1 MTDAQAAAVG
11 PTQERLWADSPEQ
24 RVASEPRCSA
34 FVSASAGTGK
44 TYVLTN
50 RVLRLMLDGT
60 PPGRILCLT
69 FTKAAAAEMANR
81 INGRLGEWAALTDG
95 KLGSALEELTGRR
108 AEAEALGAA
117 RALFARVLDEPGGLQ
132 IRTIHSFCESLLA
145 RFPLE
150 ARVAPHAQVIDERT
164 AAELLDQA
172 REEVLSRA
180 LQEPDS
186 ALARAL
192 GTVTAQVG
200 DRRFTELI
208 AELVQER
215 RRFLRLSDR
224 YPGIEAL
231 VAAIY
236 RRFGVGPEDTEES
249 VLAAAS
255 AAGRFDR
262 PGLKGAAEAML
273 QGSAVDKKHGAVII
287 SWLDDP
293 AGRVDGFREYLA
305 VFFTDRGWGGR
316 RKQLAHAQTLKIRDD
331 TEAILAAEA
340 ERLERVRERLK
351 AVTVAGASAA
361 LVRLGHALLKTYEA
375 IKRRRAVLDY
385 DDLILIARDLLN
397 KRGAAAWVLYK
408 LDGGIDHILIDEAQD
423 TSPEQWQVIAAL
435 AEEFFAG
442 AGAREELRTIFA
454 VGDEKQSIFSFQGAE
469 PAAFE
474 DMRRHFERRVRDAAQ
489 DFENVELHLSYRS
502 TPAVLRAVDQTFARA
517 EASDGLTA
525 EARPVSHRAHREGHA
540 GVVELWPTARAGKAA
555 DRGEWELP
563 LHPHEAGSARAQLAE
578 RIADQIDGWL
588 KNGKVLE
595 ARGRAI
601 RPGDI
606 MVLVRRRD
614 AFVDELLRRLK
625 QRRVPVAGADRM
637 VLTEQLAVM
646 DLMALARFVLL
657 PEDDLSLAE
666 VLKSPLIG
674 FDDDTLFTVAHG
686 RGHKTLWQALKER
699 CGQAPAQRA
708 AYDELSGLL
717 AKADFMPPY
726 EFFAEVLVARRGRKR
741 LLERLGLEANDP
753 LDEFLN
759 LALAYDR
766 IHAPSLQGFID
777 WLEAGQAEVKRDMEQ
792 GQDQVRV
799 MTVHGAKGL
808 EAPIVILPDTC
819 RVPAI
824 DPRLFWLEDGD
835 EPAFLWPPRV
845 ALDEDVCRAARD
857 AARRRREQEHRRLL
871 YVAMTRA
878 EDRLYVAGWEG
889 RNGRA
894 DGCWYD
900 HIHQALSGM
909 AGVATLA
916 DGELRVDDRQTAEP
930 QERRPGDSTAEP
942 GGPLPSWALSPP
954 EPEPSPPR
962 RLAPS
967 RPEDAEPAVRSP
979 LGEDDGARFRR
990 GLLIHR
996 LLQSLPELPERRR
1009 AAACRRYLERRAP
1022 DLNAEARR
1030 EIAAQTL
1037 AVLRD
1042 PAFAPLFGPG
1052 SRAEVPLAGRVGD
1065 EVISGQVDRLAI
1077 TDDAVLV
1084 VDYKTNRAPPE
1095 REAGVPTVYLR
1106 QMAAY
1111 RAILREIYPDRP
1123 VRCALL
1129 WTDGPR
1135 LMPLGD
1141 RLMDRYAP

>member
-1 MTDAQAAAVG
+1 MTAVDTIAA
-11 PTQERLWADSPEQ
+11 ERARRQRGAEQ
-24 RVASEPRCSA
+24 RTASEPGRSA
-34 FVSASAGTGK
+34 FVAASAGTGK
-44 TYVLTN
+44 THVLTN

-60 PPGRILCLT
+60 PPRRILCLT

-81 INGRLGEWAALTDG
+81 INGRLGEWAALTDSE
-95 KLGSALEELTGRR
+95 LGSALEELTGRR
-108 AEAEALGAA
+108 AGAEALGTA
-117 RALFARVLDEPGGLQ
+117 RALFARVLDEPGGLR
-132 IRTIHSFCESLLA
+132 IKTIHSFCESLLA

-180 LQEPDS
+180 LREPDS

-224 YPGIEAL
+224 HPGIEAL
-231 VAAIY
+231 VAAIH

-255 AAGRFDR
+255 AAGRFDG

-273 QGSAVDKKHGAVII
+273 QGSAGDKKHGAVII
-287 SWLDDP
+287 GWLDDP
-293 AGRVDGFREYLA
+293 AGRVDGFRDYLA
-305 VFFTDRGWGGR
+305 VFFTDRGWGGG
-316 RKQLAHAQTLKIRDD
+316 RKQLAHAQTLNIRDD

-361 LVRLGHALLKTYEA
+361 LVRLGHALLETYEA

-397 KRGAAAWVLYK
+397 ERGAAAWVLYK

-474 DMRRHFERRVRDAAQ
+474 DMRRHFERRVRAAAQ

-502 TPAVLRAVDQTFARA
+502 TPVVLRAVDQTFARA

-525 EARPVSHRAHREGHA
+525 EARPVSHRAHREGQA
-540 GVVELWPTARAGKAA
+540 GVVELWPTARPREAA

-563 LHPHEAGSARAQLAE
+563 LSQQDADRASARLAD
-578 RIADQIDGWL
+578 RIADRIQGWL
-588 KNGKVLE
+588 DGKEVLE
-595 ARGRAI
+595 ARGRPI

-614 AFVDELLRRLK
+614 AFVDELLRGLK
-625 QRRVPVAGADRM
+625 ERRVPVAGADRM

-699 CGQAPAQRA
+699 RGQAPPARRA

-726 EFFAEVLVARRGRKR
+726 EFFAEVLVARRGRQR

-766 IHAPSLQGFID
+766 VHAPSLQGFID

-819 RVPAI
+819 RVPAT

-845 ALDEDVCRAARD
+845 ALDEDVCRAARE

-900 HIHQALSGM
+900 HVRQALSGM

-930 QERRPGDSTAEP
+930 QERRPGDSAVEP
-942 GGPLPSWALSPP
+942 GGPPPAWALSPP

-1022 DLNAEARR
+1022 DLNAAARR

-1084 VDYKTNRAPPE
+1084 VDYKSSRAPPE
-1095 REAGVPTVYLR
+1095 REAGVPVVYLR

>member
-1 MTDAQAAAVG
+1 LTAVDTIAA
-11 PTQERLWADSPEQ
+11 ERARRQRGAEQ
-24 RVASEPRCSA
+24 RTASEPGRSA
-34 FVSASAGTGK
+34 FVAASAGTGK
-44 TYVLTN
+44 THVLTN

-60 PPGRILCLT
+60 PPRRILCLT

-81 INGRLGEWAALTDG
+81 INHRLGEWAALTDSE
-95 KLGSALEELTGRR
+95 LRSALEELTGRR
-108 AEAEALGAA
+108 AEAEALGTA
-117 RALFARVLDEPGGLQ
+117 RALFARVLDEPGGLR
-132 IRTIHSFCESLLA
+132 IKTIHSFCESLLA

-180 LQEPDS
+180 LREPDS

-231 VAAIY
+231 VAATY
-236 RRFGVGPEDTEES
+236 RRFGVGPEDTAES

-255 AAGRFDR
+255 AAGRFDG

-287 SWLDDP
+287 GWLDDP
-293 AGRVDGFREYLA
+293 AGRVDGFRDYLS
-305 VFFTDRGWGGR
+305 VFFTKDGWGGG
-316 RKQLAHAQTLKIRDD
+316 RKQLAHAQTLKILGDAG
-331 TEAILAAEA
+331 AILAAEA

-361 LVRLGHALLKTYEA
+361 LVRLGHALLETYEA

-397 KRGAAAWVLYK
+397 ERGAAAWVLYK

-474 DMRRHFERRVRDAAQ
+474 DMRRHFERRVRAAAQ

-502 TPAVLRAVDQTFARA
+502 TPAVLRAVDQTFART

-525 EARPVSHRAHREGHA
+525 EARPISHRAHREGHA
-540 GVVELWPTARAGKAA
+540 GVVELWPTARPREAA

-578 RIADQIDGWL
+578 RIADQIDRWL
-588 KNGKVLE
+588 KDGEVLE
-595 ARGRAI
+595 ARGRPI

-699 CGQAPAQRA
+699 CGQAPALRA

-726 EFFAEVLVARRGRKR
+726 EFFAEVLVVRRGRQR

-766 IHAPSLQGFID
+766 VHAPSLQGFID

-819 RVPAI
+819 RVPAT

-845 ALDEDVCRAARD
+845 ALDEDVCRAARE

-909 AGVATLA
+909 DGVATLA

-930 QERRPGDSTAEP
+930 QERRPGDSAVEP
-942 GGPLPSWALSPP
+942 GGPLPAWALSPP
-954 EPEPSPPR
+954 KPEPSPPR

-1084 VDYKTNRAPPE
+1084 VDYKSSRAPPE